1 MEQWAGGYKD
11 DIKKMLEAPKTP
23 RDTDKVVDN
32 TKPSYVC
39 LPMRIKGRWLMI
51 TCDIARHISGWV
63 VFEEWNW
70 KKVNCFIKA
79 AAALI

>member
-1 MEQWAGGYKD
+1 MISERCW
-11 DIKKMLEAPKTP
+11 LRPRLP
-23 RDTDKVVDN
+23 RDIDKVADN

-39 LPMRIKGRWLMI
+39 LPMRINGRWLMI
-51 TCDIARHISGWV
+51 TCDIARHSSGWV